1 MSDCK
6 LPEKAV
12 IMGGDPAPNLTVE
25 QAEEAAG
32 KINTESELAKLFAAV
47 DNKSWWIEDQ
57 IYDFDTDTEEYKK
70 ATDLTDSWFALAD
83 KLRSK
88 IFEILKSEGVEIPE
102 TGQIT
107 VLEPFM
113 KRNGFKD
120 GQGWWI
126 NC

>member
-1 MSDCK
+1 MSDRK

-12 IMGGDPAPNLTVE
+12 IMGGDPAANLTLE

-32 KINTESELAKLFAAV
+32 KLNTESELAKLYAAV
-47 DNKSWWIEDQ
+47 HNKSWWIEDQ
-57 IYDFDTDTEEYKK
+57 IYDFDTDTEEYRK
-70 ATDLTDSWFALAD
+70 AAELTDSWFALEH

-113 KRNGFKD
+113 RRTGFKD